1 MPGTHT
7 PTVSPSITDHTKKG
21 TSSSVLLRLDTGVS
35 WPLESPLSLH
45 HQKSLAI
52 KPGVSMYRYLCPAK
66 EKADVKYWLVD
77 PNSVT
82 QQSDIRYLPAPL
94 HSFWSLIFQ
103 TLRQRTLLFSYWK
116 MCPIAIHYEGH
127 PNRFKQHAIP
137 GTQSWISSWPLCFC
151 KGQTCPEP
159 FVNCQNADLTTM

>member
-21 TSSSVLLRLDTGVS
+21 TSSSVLLRLDTGVP
-35 WPLESPLSLH
+35 WPLESPLNLH

-116 MCPIAIHYEGH
+116 MCPIAIM
-127 PNRFKQHAIP
+127 KD
-137 GTQSWISSWPLCFC
+137 TQTDLNSMQFQEHNHGFLVGLSASVRVKLVLSPL
-151 KGQTCPEP
+151 
-159 FVNCQNADLTTM
+159 